1 MTSRQPCWCSKTK
14 EWRPWWCTKLIL
26 RELNSIFMQILSFVS
41 VIKYGRWSRVWKRS
55 IVLHSV
61 LLPLSMRKCLLF
73 VFLGEQLGRFTQS
86 TRGVFT
92 KSYLPLSSQSQS
104 GACHDHHFGYGQ
116 AHTQIAHAAFSISMA
131 TRSRHGARDSPDV
144 WRHVQHSQGLQ
155 RVFAI
160 SFYR

>member
-1 MTSRQPCWCSKTK
+1 MLVFQDKGMAAMMVYQTNPPGIELYFYANTFLCFSNKIWTLVTCVKTLY
-14 EWRPWWCTKLIL
+14 CT
-26 RELNSIFMQILSFVS
+26 
-41 VIKYGRWSRVWKRS
+41 
-55 IVLHSV
+55 
-61 LLPLSMRKCLLF
+61 PLSPVTIINEEMFVLF